1 MSKIYKLDLLIS
13 LYIFCIAVSE
23 LMGAKTFPLFE
34 IGSFHL
40 NASVAVFVIPIL
52 FAINDIVTEV
62 YGKARARSIIW
73 SGMIVITLIFL
84 ASLFFTA
91 LPPST
96 RFLLSNDAY
105 LEIFRKSARIS
116 AASLAAF
123 AFADFLDV
131 FIFSKIREK
140 LGKKNLWLRTNVSNV
155 ISQLVDTTVFIT
167 LAFYALNVSFFGNFA
182 FLLGLIIPY
191 WIQKCFLSV
200 IETPFV
206 YIGVHWLK
214 IGKNENIS
222 N

>member
-13 LYIFCIAVSE
+13 LYIFCIATSE
-23 LMGAKTFPLFE
+23 LMGAKTFPLFQ

-40 NASVAVFVIPIL
+40 NASVAIFVIPLL
-52 FAINDIVTEV
+52 FAINDVVTEV

-73 SGMIVITLIFL
+73 SGMIVIFLIFL

-91 LPPST
+91 LPSST
-96 RFLLSNDAY
+96 RFLPSNSAY
-105 LEIFRKSARIS
+105 LEIFHKSARIS

-123 AFADFLDV
+123 ALADFLDV

-140 LGKKNLWLRTNVSNV
+140 LGKRNLWLRTNVSNI
-155 ISQLVDTTVFIT
+155 ISQLVDTSVFIT
-167 LAFYALNVSFFGNFA
+167 LAFYAFNTSFIGNFN

-191 WIQKCFLSV
+191 WILKCFMSV

-206 YIGVHWLK
+206 YLGVNWLK
-214 IGKNENIS
+214 IGKNENIA

>member
-13 LYIFCIAVSE
+13 LYIFCIATSE
-23 LMGAKTFPLFE
+23 LMGAKTFPLFQ

-40 NASVAVFVIPIL
+40 NASVAIFVIPLL
-52 FAINDIVTEV
+52 FAINDVVTEV

-73 SGMIVITLIFL
+73 SGMIVIFLIFL

-91 LPPST
+91 LPAST
-96 RFLLSNDAY
+96 RFLQSNEAY
-105 LEIFRKSARIS
+105 LEIFHKSARIS

-123 AFADFLDV
+123 ALADFLDV

-140 LGKKNLWLRTNVSNV
+140 LGKRNLWLRTNVSNI
-155 ISQLVDTTVFIT
+155 ISQLVDTSVFIT
-167 LAFYALNVSFFGNFA
+167 LAFYAFNTSFTGNFN

-191 WIQKCFLSV
+191 WILKCFMSV

-206 YIGVHWLK
+206 YLGVNWLK
-214 IGKNENIS
+214 IGKNENIA